1 MIVAGYR
8 LPFFP
13 MRPTQGTVLDS
24 DRIKLAIQRLIDGW
38 TVQLKLNGD
47 RAIVAVDESKRVFVF
62 NRHGS
67 KYKMTVD
74 NLEKFQAMPSS
85 VFDGEIYGK
94 EFYPFE
100 ALAVGGQR
108 VIEVAD
114 RENVA
119 MNACQL
125 LELNGFTK

>member
-67 KYKMTVD
+67 KYEVTEEKLNKFLTIGTVHRGTALRIEGVVLKEPKSRYIPLGAESQ
-74 NLEKFQAMPSS
+74 NSPSWFKWKFAA
-85 VFDGEIYGK
+85 Y
-94 EFYPFE
+94 
-100 ALAVGGQR
+100 
-108 VIEVAD
+108 
-114 RENVA
+114 
-119 MNACQL
+119 
-125 LELNGFTK
+125 